1 MNNIRDSVTNLKAS
15 LLKFILMFVVMFSFS
30 FMFTGITSH
39 ATDSS
44 ADQGGGGSGT
54 GASGSTLDSNRSGWL
69 IYVVDKY
76 GQLKSPDV
84 AIAFTKGLPDLRINQ
99 ELMFAK
105 TRFHGIQYST
115 SKVLTNFQYG
125 SPLDNGHGRGSTVRN
140 ELTTPNEYGIE
151 PWQNLIETLWGQD
164 LVLETTSNEYALI
177 LEPVYYYN
185 VFKNGRNTGDVILGT
200 ANTIAGYQE
209 AAGIGSYGDSRLRLY
224 TNNNFPHSAKFQ
236 QDKTIV
242 GITVPS
248 TRAGKLSNQQIM
260 AEGYGIIAIWPQSDS
275 IHTYDGV
282 TSPGKSPLTP
292 AGFANIVKS
301 YHTVN
306 ETTGEDIDDGC
317 FITTNVSNN
326 IIIDDEP
333 EYKVEKWVVTDSDPT
348 EIPGN
353 NWNPPGSPQE
363 SGNSSGSTTVKD
375 PGKTLFVLLKKTEQ
389 EEEEEIPEGIDYV
402 IEQSQITKQVL
413 LSEAQ
418 TNPDAKNIKTYEF
431 KWNLPSLKNSCPG
444 HRYKS
449 GEHNVYDE
457 DGDFIGTED
466 EYSNA
471 YCGNWQIT
479 DKTITVGLKNDLY
492 LDYPEILADS
502 NAWRKLPA
510 IGEQTTQTY
519 DRGNNFGSHDKGYT
533 NWDYKM
539 VIHRG
544 NDKLTLAEWKGLG
557 LEVAEVSSTGYAVG
571 NTPSGTRKK
580 MDYSETFDVRL
591 SDNSPDKSTTSAP
604 GHGSGHGTC
613 GSETKNANLTNALTI
628 SPLVVL
634 IKTYSGSPDGGTTDT
649 SCRNDKVIDMSAGSQ
664 MITGVMLPTGTTVGF
679 YPYIEMRFDTI
690 TDKDYP
696 AYVLGQY
703 RRSISPNDY
712 AEIRWTKT
720 NNYNLTLSS
729 RQWSTHASATS
740 GSEWRQKDS
749 VLPGGAVMNLG
760 IKESDRQKVT
770 VVTYQTILEGDGRT
784 QAEFA
789 GAVQGMEEADAVS
802 YHESYVGTVI
812 DGLEGLSVEQYVD
825 TDWDNSDAFGGQ
837 IVEPGSNLGSIGGGG
852 KASTEDK
859 YYFRG
864 DMGTAQDGDLDVRQ
878 LSYNSTKYVFSSD
891 TSGNILMNGSVI
903 LTKNQDASAL
913 SNATAKNINNRTYIV
928 DKLVKAIERNTGS
941 DSGAKNV
948 SDGAWYNEA
957 FDGITVIVQ
966 TTVLE
971 TGMID
976 PATRTAVLDVKLTPK
991 NKGQSDLFSSAYIS
1005 QFKMKS
1011 QTIYGEDDM
1020 IGTFSNMGGSKSV
1033 YMKEMENLYKTKPF
1047 YIPNVNVQDLR

>member
-1 MNNIRDSVTNLKAS
+1 MNNIRDSVSNLKITI
-15 LLKFILMFVVMFSFS
+15 LKFMLLFLVTLSFG
-30 FMFTGITSH
+30 FLVTGNTAY
-39 ATDSS
+39 ATD
-44 ADQGGGGSGT
+44 GT
-54 GASGSTLDSNRSGWL
+54 GDGTSTGSGSTGVVGGPSWRKTGWMV
-69 IYVVDKY
+69 YVVDEA
-76 GQLKSPDV
+76 GFRQSPDV
-84 AIAFTKGLPDLRINQ
+84 VCIWTNDAPTGSIRK
-99 ELMFAK
+99 ELK
-105 TRFHGIQYST
+105 TRTEGHEPSRYY
-115 SKVLTNFQYG
+115 TNPEWGPPFDGNANPKGTYVKNWMLKDSDG
-125 SPLDNGHGRGSTVRN
+125 NGNVQC
-140 ELTTPNEYGIE
+140 EDVIY
-151 PWQNLIETLWGQD
+151 TLWGEEFFYSMQ
-164 LVLETTSNEYALI
+164 ESWALI
-177 LEPVYYYN
+177 LEPVYWFN
-185 VFKNGRNTGDVILGT
+185 LRVDGHSTSTVLLGS
-200 ANTIAGYQE
+200 ANTIAIVQSGYD
-209 AAGIGSYGDSRLRLY
+209 SLNPKGDPMINRY
-224 TNNNFPHSAKFQ
+224 TNGNFATCAMFQ
-236 QDKTIV
+236 QDKTII
-242 GITVPS
+242 GLTVPS
-248 TRAGKLSNQQIM
+248 TRTGKIPNTQIM
-260 AEGYGIIAIWPQSDS
+260 AEAYGIIAVWPNKNS
-275 IHTYDGV
+275 IHTYNGV
-282 TSPGKSPLTP
+282 DSPGPSPLTP
-292 AGFANIVKS
+292 KGIANIVKS

-306 ETTGEDIDDGC
+306 ESTGEDIDNGC
-317 FITTNVSNN
+317 FITEDVSTN

-333 EYKVEKWVVTDSDPT
+333 EFKVESWVVTDSDPT
-348 EIPGN
+348 EVPGN

-444 HRYKS
+444 HRYQS
-449 GEHNVYDE
+449 GTHPVYDE
-457 DGDFIGTED
+457 DGDWIRD
-466 EYSNA
+466 DPDYSTA

-649 SCRNDKVIDMSAGSQ
+649 SCRTDKVIDMSAGSQ

-696 AYVLGQY
+696 AYVVGQY

-789 GAVQGMEEADAVS
+789 GEVQGMEEADAVS
-802 YHESYVGTVI
+802 YHESYVGTVT

-941 DSGAKNV
+941 DSGATNV

>member
-1 MNNIRDSVTNLKAS
+1 MNNIRDSVLNLKVS
-15 LLKFILMFVVMFSFS
+15 LLKFLLLFIMTLSCS
-30 FMFTGITSH
+30 FMFTGITSQ
-39 ATDSS
+39 AVDSS
-44 ADQGGGGSGT
+44 ADQGGSGSGS
-54 GASGSTLDSNRSGWL
+54 GMSGSTVSSSRSGWL
-69 IYVVDKY
+69 IYVVDQY
-76 GQLKSPDV
+76 GTMKSSDAV
-84 AIAFTKGLPDLRINQ
+84 LWFTNGLPDLRINP
-99 ELMFAK
+99 ELNFVK
-105 TRFHGIQYST
+105 TRFHGTLYART
-115 SKVLTNFQYG
+115 FTNFPYG
-125 SPLDNGHGRGSTVRN
+125 APLVNGNGQGSNVRN
-140 ELTTPNEYGIE
+140 KLINTNENGFENWNVLITKLWGID
-151 PWQNLIETLWGQD
+151 LAIETRD
-164 LVLETTSNEYALI
+164 NTYALI
-177 LEPVYYYN
+177 LEPIYYYN
-185 VFKNGRNTGDVILGT
+185 VYKNGQKTSDVIIGS

-209 AAGIGSYGDSRLRLY
+209 VAGIGSYGDSKISRY
-224 TNNNFPHSAKFQ
+224 TNNNFPHSGKFQ
-236 QDKTIV
+236 QDRTIV

-248 TRAGKLSNQQIM
+248 TRSGKLTNQQIM
-260 AEGYGIIAIWPQSDS
+260 AEGYGLIAIWPQNDS

-282 TSPGKSPLTP
+282 NSPGKSPLTP
-292 AGFANIVKS
+292 KGIANIVKS

-317 FITTNVSNN
+317 FITEDVSTN

-348 EIPGN
+348 EVPGN
-353 NWNPPGSPQE
+353 SWNPPGSPQD

-375 PGKTLFVLLKKTEQ
+375 PGKTLFVLLKKVEV
-389 EEEEEIPEGIDYV
+389 EEEEEIPEGIDY
-402 IEQSQITKQVL
+402 IIDQSQITKQVA

-431 KWNLPSLKNSCPG
+431 KWNLPSLKNSCSG
-444 HRYKS
+444 HRYQS
-449 GEHNVYDE
+449 GEENVYDE
-457 DGDFIGTED
+457 DRNFIGTRPT
-466 EYSNA
+466 YSTA
-471 YCGNWQIT
+471 YCSNWQIK
-479 DKTITVGLKNDLY
+479 DKTITIGIKNSLY

-510 IGEQTTQTY
+510 IGEEVNQTY

-544 NDKLTLAEWKGLG
+544 NDKLTLAEWKGVG
-557 LEVAEVSSTGYAVG
+557 LEVADVSSTGYAVG
-571 NTPSGTRKK
+571 NTPQGTRKR

-591 SDNSPDKSTTSAP
+591 EDNSPDKATTSGP
-604 GHGSGHGTC
+604 GNGSGHGTC
-613 GSETKNANLTNALTI
+613 GDETKNASLTNALTI

-634 IKTYSGSPDGGTTDT
+634 VKTYSGLPEGGTTDT
-649 SCRNDKVIDMSAGSQ
+649 SCRDDKIIDMSAGSQ

-690 TDKDYP
+690 EDKDFQ

-712 AEIRWTKT
+712 AEIRWEKKS
-720 NNYNLTLSS
+720 NYNLTLSS

-740 GSEWRQKDS
+740 GEGWRQKDS

-770 VVTYQTILEGDGRT
+770 VITYQTILEGDGRT

-789 GAVQGMEEADAVS
+789 GEVQGMEEADAVS

-812 DGLEGLSVEQYVD
+812 DGLEGLCVEQYVD
-825 TDWDNSDAFGGQ
+825 TDWDKSDAFGGQ
-837 IVEPGSNLGSIGGGG
+837 IVEPGCSLGSIGGGG
-852 KASTEDK
+852 KASTEEK

-878 LSYNSTKYVFSSD
+878 LSYNATKYVFSSD

-913 SNATAKNINNRTYIV
+913 GNATAKNINNRTYIV

-941 DSGAKNV
+941 DSGATNV

-971 TGMID
+971 TGMQD

-991 NKGQSDLFSSAYIS
+991 NKGQSDLFSKAYIS

>member
-1 MNNIRDSVTNLKAS
+1 MSSIRNSANKA
-15 LLKFILMFVVMFSFS
+15 LLKIATLFLVVFSLGFLV
-30 FMFTGITSH
+30 TGITSH
-39 ATDSS
+39 ATS
-44 ADQGGGGSGT
+44 GTGTGTGNGSGT
-54 GASGSTLDSNRSGWL
+54 QGVVGGPYYTKSAWML
-69 IYVVDKY
+69 YVVDQA
-76 GQLKSPDV
+76 GIQQSPDV
-84 AIAFTKGLPDLRINQ
+84 VTSWPNGMPSGNRKMLV
-99 ELMFAK
+99 K
-105 TRFHGIQYST
+105 TRPEGKTPSGRTVDCAWGNPMT
-115 SKVLTNFQYG
+115 SDG
-125 SPLDNGHGRGSTVRN
+125 GGRGAAVKSYLVQDN
-140 ELTTPNEYGIE
+140 ENGVARGL
-151 PWQNLIETLWGQD
+151 QLIADLWGEDFAQEVVAND
-164 LVLETTSNEYALI
+164 YALM
-177 LEPVYYYN
+177 LEPIFWYN
-185 VFKNGRNTGDVILGT
+185 FRENGRSTNQIIVGT
-200 ANTIAGYQE
+200 ANTIAINQSQYSSLQPE
-209 AAGIGSYGDSRLRLY
+209 GDYMINRY
-224 TNNNFPHSAKFQ
+224 TNGNYATCCQFE
-236 QDKTIV
+236 QDKTII
-242 GITVPS
+242 GLKVPS
-248 TRAGKLSNQQIM
+248 IPRLTGRQRLSNSLIM
-260 AEGYGIIAIWPQSDS
+260 QEAYGILAIWFSAGDS
-275 IHTYDGV
+275 IHTYNNVD
-282 TSPGKSPLTP
+282 SPGPSPLMP
-292 AGFANIVKS
+292 KGIANIVKS

-317 FITTNVSNN
+317 YITENVSTN

-333 EYKVEKWVVTDSDPT
+333 EYKVEKWVVTDSNPT
-348 EIPGN
+348 EVPGN

-363 SGNSSGSTTVKD
+363 SGNSSGSTKVKT

-444 HRYKS
+444 HRYQS
-449 GEHNVYDE
+449 GEENVYDE
-457 DGDFIGTED
+457 DRNFIGTRPT
-466 EYSNA
+466 YSTA

-557 LEVAEVSSTGYAVG
+557 LEVAEVSSTGYAIG

-789 GAVQGMEEADAVS
+789 GEVQGMEEADAVS
-802 YHESYVGTVI
+802 YHESYVGTVT

-878 LSYNSTKYVFSSD
+878 LSYSSTKYVFSSD

>member
-1 MNNIRDSVTNLKAS
+1 MNNIRDSVLNLKVS
-15 LLKFILMFVVMFSFS
+15 LLKFLLLFVMTLSCS
-30 FMFTGITSH
+30 FMFTGITSQ
-39 ATDSS
+39 AVDSS
-44 ADQGGGGSGT
+44 ADQGGSGSGS
-54 GASGSTLDSNRSGWL
+54 GMSGSTVSSSRSGWL
-69 IYVVDKY
+69 IYVVDQS
-76 GQLKSPDV
+76 GALKSPDV
-84 AIAFTKGLPDLRINQ
+84 ALWFTNGTPDLKIT
-99 ELMFAK
+99 EWFAV
-105 TRFHGIQYST
+105 TRFHGIEFSRDQVY
-115 SKVLTNFQYG
+115 TNFEYG
-125 SPLDNGHGRGSTVRN
+125 APLVNGNGQGSNVRN
-140 ELTTPNEYGIE
+140 KLVTPGADGIE
-151 PWQNLIETLWGQD
+151 PWAYLISNLWGD
-164 LVLETTSNEYALI
+164 NLVLETQANTYALI

-185 VFKNGRNTGDVILGT
+185 IYKNGQKKSDVILGT

-209 AAGIGSYGDSRLRLY
+209 ANGIGSYGDNKIKRY

-236 QDKTIV
+236 QDRTIV

-248 TRAGKLSNQQIM
+248 IRAGNLSNQQIM
-260 AEGYGIIAIWPQSDS
+260 AEGYGLIAIWPQNDS

-282 TSPGKSPLTP
+282 NSPGKSPLTP
-292 AGFANIVKS
+292 KGIANIVKS

-317 FITTNVSNN
+317 FITEDVSTN

-348 EIPGN
+348 EVPGN
-353 NWNPPGSPQE
+353 SWNPPGSPQD

-375 PGKTLFVLLKKTEQ
+375 PGKTLFVLLKKVEV
-389 EEEEEIPEGIDYV
+389 EEEEEIPEGIDY
-402 IEQSQITKQVL
+402 IIDQSQITKQVA

-431 KWNLPSLKNSCPG
+431 KWNLPSLKNSCSG
-444 HRYKS
+444 HRYQS
-449 GEHNVYDE
+449 GEENVYDE
-457 DGDFIGTED
+457 DRNFIGTRPT
-466 EYSNA
+466 YSTA
-471 YCGNWQIT
+471 YCSNWQIK
-479 DKTITVGLKNDLY
+479 DKTITIGIKNSLY

-502 NAWRKLPA
+502 NAWRKLPT
-510 IGEQTTQTY
+510 IGEEVNQTY

-544 NDKLTLAEWKGLG
+544 NDKLTLAEWKGVG
-557 LEVAEVSSTGYAVG
+557 LEVADVSSTGYAVG
-571 NTPSGTRKK
+571 NTPQGTRKR

-591 SDNSPDKSTTSAP
+591 EDNSPDKATTSGP
-604 GHGSGHGTC
+604 GNGSGHGTC
-613 GSETKNANLTNALTI
+613 GDETKNASLTNALTI

-634 IKTYSGSPDGGTTDT
+634 IKTYSGLPEGGTTDT
-649 SCRNDKVIDMSAGSQ
+649 SCRDDKVIDMSAGSQ

-690 TDKDYP
+690 EDKDFP

-712 AEIRWTKT
+712 AEIRWEKKS
-720 NNYNLTLSS
+720 NYNLTLSS

-740 GSEWRQKDS
+740 GEGWRQKDS

-770 VVTYQTILEGDGRT
+770 VITYQTILEGDGRT

-789 GAVQGMEEADAVS
+789 GEVQGMEEADAVS

-812 DGLEGLSVEQYVD
+812 DGLEGLCVEQYVD
-825 TDWDNSDAFGGQ
+825 TDWDKSDAFGGQ
-837 IVEPGSNLGSIGGGG
+837 IVEPGCSLGSIGGGG
-852 KASTEDK
+852 KASTEEK

-878 LSYNSTKYVFSSD
+878 LSYNATKYVFSSD

-913 SNATAKNINNRTYIV
+913 GNATAKNINNRTYIV

-941 DSGAKNV
+941 DSGATNV

-971 TGMID
+971 TGMQD

-991 NKGQSDLFSSAYIS
+991 NKGQSDLFSKAYIS

>member
-1 MNNIRDSVTNLKAS
+1 MSSIRNSANKA
-15 LLKFILMFVVMFSFS
+15 LLKIATLFLVVFSLGFLV
-30 FMFTGITSH
+30 TGITSH
-39 ATDSS
+39 ASGFDSS
-44 ADQGGGGSGT
+44 ADGGSAGGGTQKVVGGPSMYKT
-54 GASGSTLDSNRSGWL
+54 GWM
-69 IYVVDKY
+69 IYVVDET
-76 GQLKSPDV
+76 GRRVSPTVAFGMYQNPSGNVEEMVLTRTEGHLPSQGIDV
-84 AIAFTKGLPDLRINQ
+84 ASNPWLDYPFDGNGNPNGPKIRNRLLQDDDGDGYKNIE
-99 ELMFAK
+99 ELIVKIWGDTFYQSFDSSWAVMFEPVFYHNF
-105 TRFHGIQYST
+105 RENGR
-115 SKVLTNFQYG
+115 SK
-125 SPLDNGHGRGSTVRN
+125 
-140 ELTTPNEYGIE
+140 
-151 PWQNLIETLWGQD
+151 NLI
-164 LVLETTSNEYALI
+164 I
-177 LEPVYYYN
+177 C
-185 VFKNGRNTGDVILGT
+185 GT
-200 ANTIAGYQE
+200 ANTIAIYQS
-209 AAGIGSYGDSRLRLY
+209 AHSGTDPMGDSGINRY
-224 TNNNFPHSAKFQ
+224 TNGNYPMCAMFQ
-236 QDKTIV
+236 ADRTII

-248 TRAGKLSNQQIM
+248 TRSGKIPNQQIM
-260 AEGYGIIAIWPQSDS
+260 AEGYGIMAIWPNGGNS
-275 IHTYDGV
+275 IHTYNGV
-282 TSPGKSPLTP
+282 DSPGKSPLTP
-292 AGFANIVKS
+292 KGTANIVKS

-317 FITTNVSNN
+317 FITEDVSKN

-348 EIPGN
+348 EVPGN
-353 NWNPPGSPQE
+353 SWNPPGSPQD
-363 SGNSSGSTTVKD
+363 SGNSSGSTKVEN

-557 LEVAEVSSTGYAVG
+557 LEVAEVSSTGYAIG

-649 SCRNDKVIDMSAGSQ
+649 SCRTDKVIDMSAGSQ

-789 GAVQGMEEADAVS
+789 GEVQGMEEADAVS
-802 YHESYVGTVI
+802 YHESYVGTVT

-941 DSGAKNV
+941 DSGATNV

>member
-1 MNNIRDSVTNLKAS
+1 MNNIRDSVLNLKVS
-15 LLKFILMFVVMFSFS
+15 LLKFLLLFVMTLSCS
-30 FMFTGITSH
+30 FMFTGITSQ
-39 ATDSS
+39 AVDSS
-44 ADQGGGGSGT
+44 ADQGGSGSGSGAGGST
-54 GASGSTLDSNRSGWL
+54 IDSNRSGWL
-69 IYVVDKY
+69 IYVVDQA

-84 AIAFTKGLPDLRINQ
+84 VLWYTKGAPDLTIS
-99 ELMFAK
+99 EGLDLAL
-105 TRFHGIQYST
+105 TRFNGTPAAREKY
-115 SKVLTNFQYG
+115 NFPYG
-125 SPLDNGHGRGSTVRN
+125 SPLVKGHGQGSNVRN
-140 ELTTPNEYGIE
+140 KLVTPGEDGIE
-151 PWQNLIETLWGQD
+151 PWQDLIYSLWGES
-164 LVLETTSNEYALI
+164 LVRETASNTYALI

-185 VFKNGRNTGDVILGT
+185 VFAGGKRSNSVILGT
-200 ANTIAGYQE
+200 SNTIAIYQ
-209 AAGIGSYGDSRLRLY
+209 SQKSVLNPYGDTMIKRF

-236 QDKTIV
+236 KDKTIV

-248 TRAGKLSNQQIM
+248 QASGYLTNQQIM
-260 AEGYGIIAIWPQSDS
+260 AEGYGIIAIWPQNDS

-282 TSPGKSPLTP
+282 NSPGKSPLTP
-292 AGFANIVKS
+292 KGIANIVKS

-317 FITTNVSNN
+317 FITEDVSTN

-348 EIPGN
+348 ELPGN
-353 NWNPPGSPQE
+353 SWNPPGSPQD
-363 SGNSSGSTTVKD
+363 SGNSSGSTKVED
-375 PGKTLFVLLKKTEQ
+375 PGKTLFVLLKKVEV
-389 EEEEEIPEGIDYV
+389 EEEEEIPEGIDY
-402 IEQSQITKQVL
+402 IIDQSQITKQVA

-431 KWNLPSLKNSCPG
+431 KWNLPSLKNSCSG
-444 HRYKS
+444 HRYQS
-449 GEHNVYDE
+449 GEENVYDE
-457 DGDFIGTED
+457 DRNFIGTRPT
-466 EYSNA
+466 YSTA
-471 YCGNWQIT
+471 YCSNWQIK
-479 DKTITVGLKNDLY
+479 DKTITIGIKNSLY

-502 NAWRKLPA
+502 NAWRKLPT
-510 IGEQTTQTY
+510 IGEEVNQTY

-544 NDKLTLAEWKGLG
+544 NDKLTLAEWKGVG
-557 LEVAEVSSTGYAVG
+557 LEVADVSSTGYAVG
-571 NTPSGTRKK
+571 NTPQGTRKR

-591 SDNSPDKSTTSAP
+591 EDNSPDKATTSGP
-604 GHGSGHGTC
+604 GNGSGHGTC
-613 GSETKNANLTNALTI
+613 GDETKNASLTNALTI

-634 IKTYSGSPDGGTTDT
+634 IKTYSGLPEGGTTDT
-649 SCRNDKVIDMSAGSQ
+649 SCRDDKVIDMSAGSQ

-690 TDKDYP
+690 EDKDFP

-712 AEIRWTKT
+712 AEIRWEKKS
-720 NNYNLTLSS
+720 NYNLTLSS

-740 GSEWRQKDS
+740 GEGWRQKDS

-770 VVTYQTILEGDGRT
+770 VITYQTILEGDGRT

-789 GAVQGMEEADAVS
+789 GEVQGMEEADAVS

-812 DGLEGLSVEQYVD
+812 DGLEGLCVEQYVD
-825 TDWDNSDAFGGQ
+825 TDWDKSDAFGGQ
-837 IVEPGSNLGSIGGGG
+837 IVEPGCSLGSIGGGG
-852 KASTEDK
+852 KASTEEK

-878 LSYNSTKYVFSSD
+878 LSYNATKYVFSSD

-913 SNATAKNINNRTYIV
+913 GNATAKNINNRTYIV

-941 DSGAKNV
+941 DSGATNV

-971 TGMID
+971 TGMQD

-991 NKGQSDLFSSAYIS
+991 NKGQSDLFSKAYIS

>member
-1 MNNIRDSVTNLKAS
+1 MSSIRDSAS
-15 LLKFILMFVVMFSFS
+15 KTLLKIVTLFLVVFSLGFLV
-30 FMFTGITSH
+30 TGITSH
-39 ATDSS
+39 ATS
-44 ADQGGGGSGT
+44 GTGTGTGNGSGT
-54 GASGSTLDSNRSGWL
+54 QGVVGGPYYTKSAWML
-69 IYVVDKY
+69 YVVDQA
-76 GQLKSPDV
+76 GIQQSPDV
-84 AIAFTKGLPDLRINQ
+84 VTAWPNGKPSGNLK
-99 ELMFAK
+99 ELIK
-105 TRFHGIQYST
+105 TRPEGKIPGSRQVSCGWGNPMT
-115 SKVLTNFQYG
+115 SDG
-125 SPLDNGHGRGSTVRN
+125 GGRGAAVKSYLIQDN
-140 ELTTPNEYGIE
+140 ENGIARGL
-151 PWQNLIETLWGQD
+151 QLIINLWGDDFAQEVIAND
-164 LVLETTSNEYALI
+164 YALI
-177 LEPVYYYN
+177 LEPIFWYN
-185 VFKNGRNTGDVILGT
+185 FREGGRSTNQIIVGT
-200 ANTIAGYQE
+200 ANTIAINQSQYRSLQPE
-209 AAGIGSYGDSRLRLY
+209 GDYMINRY
-224 TNNNFPHSAKFQ
+224 TNGNYATCCQFE
-236 QDKTIV
+236 QDKTII
-242 GITVPS
+242 GLKVPS
-248 TRAGKLSNQQIM
+248 IPRLTGRQRLSNSLIM
-260 AEGYGIIAIWPQSDS
+260 QEAYGILAIWFSAGDS
-275 IHTYDGV
+275 IHTYNNVD
-282 TSPGKSPLTP
+282 SPGPSPLMP
-292 AGFANIVKS
+292 KGIANIVKS

-317 FITTNVSNN
+317 YITENVSTN

-333 EYKVEKWVVTDSDPT
+333 EYKVEKWVVTDSNPT
-348 EIPGN
+348 EVPGN

-363 SGNSSGSTTVKD
+363 SGNSSGSTKVKT

-389 EEEEEIPEGIDYV
+389 KEEEEIPEGIDYV

-431 KWNLPSLKNSCPG
+431 KWNLPSLKSSCPG
-444 HRYKS
+444 HRYQS
-449 GEHNVYDE
+449 GTHPVYDE
-457 DGDFIGTED
+457 DGDWIRD
-466 EYSNA
+466 DPDYSTA

-557 LEVAEVSSTGYAVG
+557 LEVAEVSSTGYAIG

-649 SCRNDKVIDMSAGSQ
+649 SCKNDKVIDMSAGSQ

-837 IVEPGSNLGSIGGGG
+837 IVEPGSSLGSIGGGG